1 MNFNVAIFSGD
12 TLDCM
17 QRIFC
22 SRPQRPQVCFSVHG
36 ETVSNIF
43 ITHKHNTHVM
53 QQNFIFFLTQRHEQK
68 TSPSC
73 YFYMSQQI
81 KGDIV
86 QV

>member
-53 QQNFIFFLTQRHEQK
+53 QQNFIFFLTQRHE
-68 TSPSC
+68 
-73 YFYMSQQI
+73 
-81 KGDIV
+81 
-86 QV
+86 